1 MIAPRL
7 CVLYFARHGE
17 TEWNA
22 SGRWQGQTDIP
33 LNEVGRAQAKSL
45 AGRLREAGVRAV
57 GSSDLSR
64 ARETAE
70 IAARELGLLVSHV
83 DHAFRE
89 RAYGIFEGLTREQC
103 VERYPSEWNRFE
115 DDPLGPPPGVEPL
128 AHVGVR
134 MLAGLKRA
142 AVEMVLPA
150 LIVSH
155 GRAIRS
161 LVTAATGADTD
172 PLPNGAIYRFVL
184 ENGVPVEA
192 TPLAPPR

>member
-7 CVLYFARHGE
+7 AVLFFARHGE

-22 SGRWQGQTDIP
+22 SGRWQGHTDIP
-33 LNEVGRAQAKSL
+33 LNDVGRAQATLL
-45 AGRLREAGVRAV
+45 AARLQGAGIRAV

-64 ARETAE
+64 ARQTAE
-70 IAARELGLLVSHV
+70 IAARALGLEPTHI

-103 VERYPSEWNRFE
+103 IERYPSEWGRFE

-142 AVEMVLPA
+142 AETMALPA
-150 LIVSH
+150 LVVSH

-161 LVTAATGADTD
+161 LVTAATGAETD

-192 TPLAPPR
+192 TPLPTSR